1 MKKLS
6 KRDRRILLIGGIFA
20 AVTLFGFY
28 VALPV
33 YESMGEVEGT
43 LEQKKTILDRSVQAI
58 ENQGTYLQQ
67 VGELERELSR
77 LRAQLLDAE
86 EPAIA
91 QNQLE
96 TIIRGLADQTGVTIA
111 RSTPLQEKSAGARY
125 SKVSVQINVQSGMEE
140 LTSFLQSVS
149 THSKFLVIRDFQINV
164 FRVRDRVRLQP
175 RMSISAFF
183 RLSES

>member
-6 KRDRRILLIGGIFA
+6 KRDKRILWIGGIFS
-20 AVTLFGFY
+20 AVTLFVLY

-43 LEQKKTILDRSVQAI
+43 LSQKKTILDRSVKAI
-58 ENQGTYLQQ
+58 DNQGTYLQQ
-67 VGELERELSR
+67 VGELERELNR
-77 LRAQLLDAE
+77 LRDQLLDAE
-86 EPAIA
+86 ETAIA

-96 TIIRGLADQTGVTIA
+96 TLIRGLADQTGVTIA
-111 RSTPLQEKSAGARY
+111 RSTPLQEKKVGERY
-125 SKVSVQINVQSGMEE
+125 SAVSVQINVQSGMED

-149 THSKFLVIRDFQINV
+149 THPKFLAVKDFQINV

-175 RMSISAFF
+175 RMTISAFF